1 MNAQPTD
8 QETPAVQVMSCCA
21 PAITVTL
28 NDAEAAQLADALSLL
43 AHPIRLR
50 LLAILARNAGHVCVC
65 DLEAALPVKQ
75 PTVSHHLRLLRDG
88 GLIEGERRGQWIYY
102 AVRQEALATVQ
113 LLIDQFFASLTPDKA

>member
-1 MNAQPTD
+1 MNAQPID
-8 QETPAVQVMSCCA
+8 QETPAVQTMSCCA

-28 NDAEAAQLADALSLL
+28 SDAEAAQLADALSLL

-113 LLIDQFFASLTPDKA
+113 LLIDQFFTSLTPDKA

>member
-1 MNAQPTD
+1 MNTQPTD

-28 NDAEAAQLADALSLL
+28 SDAEATQLADALSLL

-102 AVRQEALATVQ
+102 AIRQDTLATVQ
-113 LLIDQFFASLTPDKA
+113 SLIDQFFASLTPDKA

>member
-1 MNAQPTD
+1 MIEPPSGSRVAANTV
-8 QETPAVQVMSCCA
+8 TPGCCA
-21 PAITVTL
+21 PVIDSAL
-28 NDAEAAQLADALSLL
+28 SDAEAAQLAGALTLL

-50 LLAILARNAGHVCVC
+50 LLAILARHGGHVCVC

-102 AVRQEALATVQ
+102 AVRREALATVRGV
-113 LLIDQFFASLTPDKA
+113 LEEFWARMAD

>member
-1 MNAQPTD
+1 MNTQSESPTIAPTTISGCC
-8 QETPAVQVMSCCA
+8 TPVFDVGL
-21 PAITVTL
+21 T
-28 NDAEAAQLADALSLL
+28 DDEAAQLAEKLSLL

-50 LLAILARNAGHVCVC
+50 LLAILARNGGHVCVC

-102 AVRQEALATVQ
+102 AVCHEELAAVQAALA
-113 LLIDQFFASLTPDKA
+113 QFFARI

>member
-1 MNAQPTD
+1 MNIQSEQRSTGSATIPGCCVPAFDAGLTD
-8 QETPAVQVMSCCA
+8 
-21 PAITVTL
+21 
-28 NDAEAAQLADALSLL
+28 DEAAQLAEKLSLL

-50 LLAILARNAGHVCVC
+50 LLAILARNGGHVCVC

-102 AVRQEALATVQ
+102 AVRREELTAVQAALA
-113 LLIDQFFASLTPDKA
+113 QFFARI

>member
-1 MNAQPTD
+1 MVVPNQDRDGVKVRAGCCTPFINEQLTD
-8 QETPAVQVMSCCA
+8 S
-21 PAITVTL
+21 
-28 NDAEAAQLADALSLL
+28 EATQLAETLSLL

-50 LLAILARNAGHVCVC
+50 LLAILARHAGHVCVC

-102 AVRQEALATVQ
+102 AIRREALAHVRTLIHTFFDQ
-113 LLIDQFFASLTPDKA
+113 LSES

>member
-1 MNAQPTD
+1 MNTQSEPPT
-8 QETPAVQVMSCCA
+8 TAHTTIPGCCA
-21 PAITVTL
+21 PVFDVGLT
-28 NDAEAAQLADALSLL
+28 DGEAAQLAEKLSLL

-50 LLAILARNAGHVCVC
+50 LLAILARNGGHVCVC

-102 AVRQEALATVQ
+102 AVRREELAAVQAALA
-113 LLIDQFFASLTPDKA
+113 QFFARI

>member
-1 MNAQPTD
+1 MNTQPTD

-28 NDAEAAQLADALSLL
+28 SDAEAARLADALSLL

-102 AVRQEALATVQ
+102 AIRQDALATVQ